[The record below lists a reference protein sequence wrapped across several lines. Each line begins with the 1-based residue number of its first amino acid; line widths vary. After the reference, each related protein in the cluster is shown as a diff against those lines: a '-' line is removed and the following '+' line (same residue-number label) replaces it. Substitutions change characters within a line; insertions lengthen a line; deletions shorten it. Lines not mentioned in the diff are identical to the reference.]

1 MTPYV
6 LLIPTWLPDTP
17 PVVAEVG
24 FTTSHRA
31 REGRAAVSQDL
42 EKLEQPARVD
52 SPVSAGRRLRAIAV
66 AVGLGLAI
74 LSLRWWVWG

>member
-1 MTPYV
+1 MNPCI
-6 LLIPTWLPDTP
+6 LLSLTWLPDTP

-24 FTTSHRA
+24 FPTSHRA
-31 REGRAAVSQDL
+31 RGDRAALSQDL
-42 EKLEQPARVD
+42 EKPERPAQVD
-52 SPVSAGRRLRAIAV
+52 PPVSAGRRLRAIAI